1 MDSVLPRMMEAAG
14 VTEEL
19 KATDQMKWVGPANA
33 LKAQAEEIFFKNLYL
48 FDLRMNIGIDL
59 MFILWLS
66 TFCILLAAIRLSA
79 EIVLKNYRP
88 VHNLLP
94 VKFPKYLNRLQSI
107 SVGLALFS
115 CE

>member
-1 MDSVLPRMMEAAG
+1 
-14 VTEEL
+14 
-19 KATDQMKWVGPANA
+19 
-33 LKAQAEEIFFKNLYL
+33 
-48 FDLRMNIGIDL
+48 MNIGIDL

-107 SVGLALFS
+107 SVGLALFLS
-115 CE
+115 LIHISDKDGFYTPNLCRESQAVRAEREMAEPPALLWRAENQL

>member
-1 MDSVLPRMMEAAG
+1 
-14 VTEEL
+14 
-19 KATDQMKWVGPANA
+19 
-33 LKAQAEEIFFKNLYL
+33 
-48 FDLRMNIGIDL
+48 MNIGIEL

-94 VKFPKYLNRLQSI
+94 VKFPKYLNQLQSI

-115 CE
+115 FE